1 MSEKKRKPLN
11 LEGLNVETI
20 LIGTEEA
27 ASELGLIP
35 KKKKRPVKR
44 DFRKM
49 TNMSR

>member
-1 MSEKKRKPLN
+1 MPEKKRKSLD

-20 LIGTEEA
+20 QMETEEA

-35 KKKKRPVKR
+35 KKKKRPIKR

-49 TNMSR
+49 TYVSR